1 MAIRFVLLKVEI
13 ALVKLQLFLKVKQF
27 LIRMTY
33 NTNKFTLIS
42 VVIYKVFTSK
52 DPLDV
57 EILETTIIRKDKQEA
72 IMSTDGY

>member
-57 EILETTIIRKDKQEA
+57 EILETTIIRKDRQEA